1 MLEKLKKNYF
11 ILIITFLFIYF
22 FFNLLDGDRGL
33 ISYMEKKDIYEQL
46 KNDQITLN
54 AKIED
59 LEHKNSLLTE
69 NIDLDFIEILI
80 REKFLFGKEG
90 ETTYILSLYTH
101 LRAHETD
108 SYLVCRVLLE

>member
-54 AKIED
+54 SKIED

-69 NIDLDFIEILI
+69 NIDLDFIEVLI

-90 ETTYILSLYTH
+90 ETTYIIK
-101 LRAHETD
+101 D
-108 SYLVCRVLLE
+108 NGNQK

>member
-11 ILIITFLFIYF
+11 ILIMTFLFIYF

-54 AKIED
+54 SKIED

-69 NIDLDFIEILI
+69 NIDLDLIEVLI

-90 ETTYILSLYTH
+90 ETTYIIKNNGNKK
-101 LRAHETD
+101 
-108 SYLVCRVLLE
+108 

>member
-1 MLEKLKKNYF
+1 MIEKIKKNYF

-54 AKIED
+54 SKIEE

-90 ETTYILSLYTH
+90 ETTYIIK
-101 LRAHETD
+101 D
-108 SYLVCRVLLE
+108 NGNQK

>member
-1 MLEKLKKNYF
+1 MLDRLKKNYF

-22 FFNLLDGDRGL
+22 FLNFLDGERGL
-33 ISYMEKKDIYEQL
+33 ISYIEKKKIYEQL
-46 KNDQITLN
+46 KNNQNVLKN
-54 AKIED
+54 KIAD

-90 ETTYILSLYTH
+90 ETTYIIKDNEN
-101 LRAHETD
+101 RK
-108 SYLVCRVLLE
+108 

>member
-1 MLEKLKKNYF
+1 MFNKLKKNYF

-22 FFNLLDGDRGL
+22 FFNLLDGKRGL
-33 ISYMEKKDIYEQL
+33 ISYMEKTNVYDELKKDQNIL
-46 KNDQITLN
+46 IN
-54 AKIED
+54 KISD

-90 ETTYILSLYTH
+90 EITYIIKDN
-101 LRAHETD
+101 AKQK
-108 SYLVCRVLLE
+108 

>member
-46 KNDQITLN
+46 KNEQITLN
-54 AKIED
+54 IKIED

-90 ETTYILSLYTH
+90 ETTYIIK
-101 LRAHETD
+101 D
-108 SYLVCRVLLE
+108 NGNQK

>member
-1 MLEKLKKNYF
+1 MIEKLKKNYF

-54 AKIED
+54 SKIEE
-59 LEHKNSLLTE
+59 LKHKNSLLTE

-90 ETTYILSLYTH
+90 ETTYIIK
-101 LRAHETD
+101 D
-108 SYLVCRVLLE
+108 NGNQK

>member
-54 AKIED
+54 SKIED

-90 ETTYILSLYTH
+90 ETTYIIKH
-101 LRAHETD
+101 NGNKK
-108 SYLVCRVLLE
+108 